1 MGLVATVLGVC
12 GELAAP
18 RALGERATRAP
29 PTTSVEAAPRPK
41 KRSNWS
47 ALAPREGAGRG
58 VDVSGAAG
66 AASGEA
72 AGEGGAGWSI
82 ARRAAARVP
91 AARRSLV
98 PSVHSSEAMTTATA
112 TMVIPIRIIHVGDA
126 DVTAT
131 PRGSG
136 PAESGVT
143 AAAQADSEDWVDDDG
158 WDLPMDSLRAAAE
171 EPAPAP
177 APLASHAP
185 APAEPAS
192 TLPPDARETEPGAA
206 PDATVAPPRIDL
218 TYTVYSPEDIV
229 RLAAPRRAGWD
240 AADVLVA
247 AEAAVDRTP
256 IVVALVVGIVL
267 GIALFGTLASF

>member
-1 MGLVATVLGVC
+1 
-12 GELAAP
+12 
-18 RALGERATRAP
+18 
-29 PTTSVEAAPRPK
+29 
-41 KRSNWS
+41 
-47 ALAPREGAGRG
+47 
-58 VDVSGAAG
+58 
-66 AASGEA
+66 
-72 AGEGGAGWSI
+72 
-82 ARRAAARVP
+82 
-91 AARRSLV
+91 
-98 PSVHSSEAMTTATA
+98 MTTATA